1 MTRSSRSGFAVAT
14 AVFALVVVGAL
25 AMGTLFAAGREL
37 RSGTEA
43 ILQTRA
49 SMAAE
54 LGLEQTI
61 AAWRT
66 EWNAIARGYS
76 RVSQLA
82 TSEGASVSVRLTRL
96 ADELYLVTSEAR
108 AGPAKRQ
115 VARVVML
122 DLRDPRLFAAVT
134 ADTTVELD
142 GGEELDGTD
151 RSPPGWECAPPG
163 AAIPPVASAD
173 TSEIRRFAQFG
184 WDELARAALIRVTA
198 SLTGPAPRWSAE
210 ECDIADPN
218 NWGEPTRLVGG
229 PCMSYYP
236 LIHAPGNLVID
247 GGRGQGLLLVDGDLT
262 LRGGFEFFGVVLVR
276 GALRGDAGG
285 ARLTGVVAIA
295 AQGSTPSSLDGLSV
309 AFSRC
314 AARKALLG
322 VASPVPIVDRS
333 WYEAFEQP

>member
-1 MTRSSRSGFAVAT
+1 MTKSTRSGFAVAT

-37 RSGTEA
+37 RSGTEV

-49 SMAAE
+49 TMAAE

-66 EWNAIARGYS
+66 EWNAVARGSS
-76 RVSQLA
+76 RLSQLA
-82 TSEGASVSVRLTRL
+82 TTEGVSVSVRVTRL

-108 AGPAKRQ
+108 AGPATRR

-122 DLRDPRLFAAVT
+122 DIRDPDLLATVI
-134 ADTTVELD
+134 ADTTAALGGGGGVD
-142 GGEELDGTD
+142 GMD

-163 AAIPPVASAD
+163 AAIAPVASAD
-173 TSEIRRFAQFG
+173 TSGILRFAQFG
-184 WDELARAALIRVTA
+184 WDELVRAALIRVTP
-198 SLTGPAPRWSAE
+198 SLTSPAPTLSVE
-210 ECDIADPN
+210 ECDITEAN
-218 NWGEPTRLVGG
+218 NWGEPTRSIGG

-236 LIHAPGNLVID
+236 LIHAPRDLVID
-247 GGRGQGLLLVDGDLT
+247 GGRGQGLLVVDGDLT

-276 GALRGDAGG
+276 GALRGDVGG

-295 AQGSTPSSLDGLSV
+295 AQGSTPSSLDGISV